1 MDPVSFR
8 PWIAFPLLVAAC
20 CCANAERQ
28 FQGLYTIVNVA
39 TERKLVAD
47 AQGFYTAAFD
57 SIPKTQIWSI
67 TAGENATH
75 TIQNAASGVRIY
87 AQVGQERQR
96 GFFVINSDTPVFR
109 DQRWEL
115 QWQKAGGGY
124 IIKNLKSQRAI
135 SDGPDGLMATVDL
148 QPGSFWWI
156 ISQQRDEIGMELAKL
171 EQSDDYQP
179 GRAEEASKRF
189 GIADGLELGITIGPA
204 SCEWADFARLNWD
217 TFFSDAT
224 TLHRRSSLYLRASLV
239 RKGMLAYFLAKKGVV
254 DVMPKTLI
262 ADIEDQEDLDHLPRR
277 VSKWMG
283 KESTGDQLAKKSVES
298 GLVLK
303 ASNANRGEH
312 IYLVQSAAEGRQILL
327 LSTLKDSK
335 IRPEELWPQFT
346 RHLSAALGAAEAGRA
361 GWSPLPQCFELFG
374 ADFLLEEG
382 QQPKAW
388 LLEVNAGPDLA
399 VFGHKRYA
407 AKRLVRDV
415 LETAVLPFLHLKEE
429 PFLQSDRCFCQVAKG
444 GFFSRELWSQA
455 STTASPLCEL
465 KAFQRRLENAARL
478 AKELHSNSKLP
489 LRGPQGEVASR
500 QLAFLAVIFI
510 LMVFRFFRGRGPDP
524 DDFSYHI
531 YKTEADGAPVEQ
543 VVRVQCPGVRHEDI
557 EVKLIPNGCD
567 VILHR
572 RALPGLKEI
581 CWKHRFHFSLADG
594 FFEFVEE
601 RMQLEHGFLILVL
614 RAVNQDRTI
623 RFAQHFQHFCMDAFD
638 DEKLSFMAR
647 SCFKWH
653 KPWIQGSTGTTLPWM
668 QLRPASAKHQKVRT
682 FCLWLAAAKAH
693 RCHD

>member
-1 MDPVSFR
+1 MKLALW
-8 PWIAFPLLVAAC
+8 PW
-20 CCANAERQ
+20 
-28 FQGLYTIVNVA
+28 
-39 TERKLVAD
+39 
-47 AQGFYTAAFD
+47 
-57 SIPKTQIWSI
+57 
-67 TAGENATH
+67 
-75 TIQNAASGVRIY
+75 RI
-87 AQVGQERQR
+87 
-96 GFFVINSDTPVFR
+96 
-109 DQRWEL
+109 
-115 QWQKAGGGY
+115 
-124 IIKNLKSQRAI
+124 
-135 SDGPDGLMATVDL
+135 
-148 QPGSFWWI
+148 SFWVQLTVLVYAAYWWWKKRRRPQI
-156 ISQQRDEIGMELAKL
+156 LVTLSSAYARDVVLAAAK
-171 EQSDDYQP
+171 
-179 GRAEEASKRF
+179 
-189 GIADGLELGITIGPA
+189 ELGITIGPA

-312 IYLVQSAAEGRQILL
+312 IYLVQSAAEVSAIHSSVLQNVTEWVIQPYLKSQLLDGRKFHVRCHFVVVGCPRCGASRAWLHDEAVILLASQPFTEDLTQIAAHLTNMCQQEKHPDYNEGRQILL

-500 QLAFLAVIFI
+500 QL
-510 LMVFRFFRGRGPDP
+510 
-524 DDFSYHI
+524 
-531 YKTEADGAPVEQ
+531 
-543 VVRVQCPGVRHEDI
+543 
-557 EVKLIPNGCD
+557 
-567 VILHR
+567 
-572 RALPGLKEI
+572 
-581 CWKHRFHFSLADG
+581 
-594 FFEFVEE
+594 
-601 RMQLEHGFLILVL
+601 
-614 RAVNQDRTI
+614 
-623 RFAQHFQHFCMDAFD
+623 
-638 DEKLSFMAR
+638 
-647 SCFKWH
+647 
-653 KPWIQGSTGTTLPWM
+653 
-668 QLRPASAKHQKVRT
+668 
-682 FCLWLAAAKAH
+682 
-693 RCHD
+693 

>member
-189 GIADGLELGITIGPA
+189 GIADGLE
-204 SCEWADFARLNWD
+204 
-217 TFFSDAT
+217 
-224 TLHRRSSLYLRASLV
+224 
-239 RKGMLAYFLAKKGVV
+239 VV
-254 DVMPKTLI
+254 ET
-262 ADIEDQEDLDHLPRR
+262 DH
-277 VSKWMG
+277 K
-283 KESTGDQLAKKSVES
+283 
-298 GLVLK
+298 
-303 ASNANRGEH
+303 
-312 IYLVQSAAEGRQILL
+312 
-327 LSTLKDSK
+327 
-335 IRPEELWPQFT
+335 
-346 RHLSAALGAAEAGRA
+346 
-361 GWSPLPQCFELFG
+361 
-374 ADFLLEEG
+374 
-382 QQPKAW
+382 
-388 LLEVNAGPDLA
+388 
-399 VFGHKRYA
+399 
-407 AKRLVRDV
+407 
-415 LETAVLPFLHLKEE
+415 
-429 PFLQSDRCFCQVAKG
+429 
-444 GFFSRELWSQA
+444 
-455 STTASPLCEL
+455 
-465 KAFQRRLENAARL
+465 
-478 AKELHSNSKLP
+478 
-489 LRGPQGEVASR
+489 
-500 QLAFLAVIFI
+500 LAFLAVIFI